1 MTRFIGIIGYP
12 LKHTVSPVFQQAA
25 LDYYRLDVRYEV
37 WETKAKDL
45 AVVINQLR
53 QPNRLGANITI
64 PYKEAVLPFMD
75 EVDDFA
81 SFAGAVNTVVNR
93 GGKLAGFNTDG
104 YGFIKSLREEA
115 GFQPENKRAMII
127 GAGGAARAV
136 SLVLLQEKIE
146 LLAIANRTVGRAE
159 SLADSLRKYASNEGI
174 NAEIIVLPCQG
185 LEFSKTVKGCHLIVN
200 CTSLGMKHTDEEG
213 ISPLTGDLIPRGA
226 LVYDLVY
233 NPLIT
238 PLMRIAKE
246 AGAYTLGGLHM
257 LVYQGAASFKLWVGR
272 EAPVDIMLS
281 AAKQALLKM
290 GG

>member
-1 MTRFIGIIGYP
+1 MTSFISVIGYP

-37 WETKAKDL
+37 WETKARDL
-45 AVVINQLR
+45 AVVVNQLR
-53 QPNRLGANITI
+53 QPKSLGANITI

-75 EVDDFA
+75 ELDDFA
-81 SFAGAVNTVVNR
+81 SFVGAVNTVVNR

-115 GFQPENKRAMII
+115 EFQPANKKVVII

-136 SLVLLQEKIE
+136 SFVLLREGID
-146 LLAIANRTVGRAE
+146 LLAIANRTLARAE
-159 SLADSLRKYASNEGI
+159 SLADSLKKYATNEGI
-174 NAEIIVLPCQG
+174 KAAIIALPCHG
-185 LEFSKTVKGCHLIVN
+185 FEFSKMVKGCHLIVN
-200 CTSLGMKHTDEEG
+200 CTSLGMKNTNEEG
-213 ISPLTGDLIPRGA
+213 LSPLTGDLIPRGA

-246 AGAYTLGGLHM
+246 SGAYTMGGLQM

-281 AAKQALLKM
+281 AAEQALLKM
-290 GG
+290 QE